1 LKKDYLEKL
10 KQWRQSHEEHYAAVL
25 MNPPEHTTLLK
36 ALPMPSVNLIMG
48 RKRRG
53 KSALAHAIAEK
64 MHETRGC
71 LAVLHIPMANNKVRK
86 DIQRLLPSWM
96 IVTTDRSQWPSD
108 TVVIYDEA
116 SQSAHARRSQSD
128 EALNLDDLI
137 GVSGQ
142 RKQMI
147 LFISHHSRKL
157 DKNAITDADRILWK
171 EPTYAHV
178 LFERDELH
186 DFTMKAFDFF
196 QSLKTDKEHLRT
208 TLLMDFTTFRFQT
221 FTNDVPSYWND
232 ELSCLFEKIK
242 QTPRAD
248 SGAILK
254 AND

>member
-1 LKKDYLEKL
+1 MTKNYLEKL
-10 KQWRQSHEEHYAAVL
+10 AQWRSSHQEHYAQIL
-25 MNPPEHTTLLK
+25 MNPPEHTTLLQ
-36 ALPMPSVNLIMG
+36 ALPFPGVAVIMG

-64 MHETRGC
+64 LQQTRHC
-71 LAVLHIPMANNKVRK
+71 QAVLHLPMAAKNVRK
-86 DIQRLLPSWM
+86 ELQRLLPPWM
-96 IVTTDRSQWPSD
+96 LITTERGQWPTES
-108 TVVIYDEA
+108 VVIYDEA

-128 EALNLDDLI
+128 EAIDLDDLI

-142 RKQMI
+142 RKQML

-186 DFTMKAFDFF
+186 DFTLKAFDFF
-196 QSLKTDKEHLRT
+196 QDLKGDKARLKT
-208 TLLMDFTTFRFQT
+208 TLVMDFTTFRFLS
-221 FTNDVPSYWND
+221 FTNEVPSYWSE

-242 QTPRAD
+242 QVPPLNTAQL
-248 SGAILK
+248 LK
-254 AND
+254 TK

>member
-1 LKKDYLEKL
+1 LNKNYLLKL
-10 KQWRQSHEEHYAAVL
+10 KVWRQSHEEHYAQI
-25 MNPPEHTTLLK
+25 MMDPPERTTMQK
-36 ALPMPSVNLIMG
+36 ALPKPSVNLIMG

-64 MHETRGC
+64 MHESTGA
-71 LAVLHIPMANNKVRK
+71 LAVLHLPMANKKVRMEIK
-86 DIQRLLPSWM
+86 RLLPSWM
-96 IVTTDRSQWPSD
+96 VITTDRSQWPND

-128 EALNLDDLI
+128 DALDLDDLI

-196 QSLKTDKEHLRT
+196 QECKTDREKLRT

-221 FTNDVPSYWND
+221 FTNEVPSYWND

-242 QTPRAD
+242 QAPKAD
-248 SGAILK
+248 VAGILS
-254 AND
+254 AQD

>member
-1 LKKDYLEKL
+1 MNKNYLAKL
-10 KQWRQSHEEHYAAVL
+10 KQWRQNHNEHYAQIL
-25 MNPPEHTTLLK
+25 MDPPEHTTILK
-36 ALPMPSVNLIMG
+36 ALPMPSVEIIMG

-71 LAVLHIPMANNKVRK
+71 PAVLHLPMANTKVRK
-86 DIQRLLPSWM
+86 EIKRLLPSWM
-96 IVTTDRSQWPSD
+96 SITTDRSQWPND

-128 EALNLDDLI
+128 EALDLDDLI

-196 QSLKTDKEHLRT
+196 QSLRNDRERLRT
-208 TLLMDFTTFRFQT
+208 TLIMDFTTFRFQT
-221 FTNDVPSYWND
+221 FSNDVPSYWSE

-242 QTPRAD
+242 QTPRSD
-248 SGAILK
+248 PGKILK
-254 AND
+254 VED

>member
-1 LKKDYLEKL
+1 LKKNYLEKL
-10 KQWRQSHEEHYAAVL
+10 KLWRHSHEEHYAQIL
-25 MNPPEHTTLLK
+25 MDPPEHTVMLR
-36 ALPMPSVNLIMG
+36 ALPKPSVNLIMG

-53 KSALAHAIAEK
+53 KSALAHAIAET
-64 MHETRGC
+64 MHEKTGC
-71 LAVLHIPMANNKVRK
+71 KAVLHLPMATRKVKK
-86 DIQRLLPSWM
+86 DIQRLLPPWM
-96 IVTTDRSQWPSD
+96 IITTNRSQWPND

-128 EALNLDDLI
+128 EALDLDDLI

-178 LFERDELH
+178 LFERDELA

-196 QSLKTDKEHLRT
+196 QGLKTDREKLRT
-208 TLLMDFTTFRFQT
+208 TLLMDFTTFRFQA

-242 QTPRAD
+242 QAPRAESTGIFQAED
-248 SGAILK
+248 
-254 AND
+254 